1 MCIKGD
7 YFLKSGYLVSTQNQI
22 NCMEYLHSTLTI
34 FELKF
39 STYINDAHFVFSQIE
54 KITKNKTFDSGFAK
68 S

>member
-7 YFLKSGYLVSTQNQI
+7 YLLSEIRIFSVYSKSDQLYGV
-22 NCMEYLHSTLTI
+22 HTLTI